1 MPYNHLDSSR
11 TSATPLPQPGIWI
24 ADLKLFVTAHPSRR
38 NRNRGRTAKGL
49 DLARIPLLHYFR
61 AGTGHGPSGSIAVG
75 ASPARQADRAAPQF
89 SPISVPVARPTV
101 RGKFLFLG
109 DAKFYVHG
117 VTYGAFA
124 PDAEGR
130 EFHDLALVERDFALM
145 AANGI
150 NTVRI
155 PHTTPPRALLDIALQ
170 HGLRVMVGLSAEQ
183 YVGYLLDRPPGGP
196 DVEALI
202 RSKVRSV
209 AGHPALL
216 CYAIGNEIPAPMAR
230 YIGGSAVERY
240 LERMYQVVKEE
251 DPDGLVTYVNYP
263 TTEYLRLPFLDL
275 VCFNVYLESQDRFE
289 AYLARLQNIAGDRPL
304 LMSELG
310 LDSLRHSES
319 AQARSLDW
327 QVRTA
332 FAAGCAGVFVFAWTD
347 EWYRHG
353 HDVEDWEFGLTRAD
367 RSPKPALEAVREA
380 FAESPFSPR
389 VPWPRVSVVV
399 CSYNGA
405 PTIRDCLEGLS
416 RLAYPNYEVIV
427 VDDGS
432 TDDTAA
438 IARRYNG
445 RLIQTENR
453 GLANAR
459 NTGLAAATGEIVA
472 YLDDD
477 AYPDPEWLTYLVA
490 TFMSTSYAGVG
501 GPNIAP
507 PGDGPIAEC
516 VAQAPGGPVHV
527 LVTDREAEH
536 IPGCNMAFRKSC
548 LDAIG
553 GFDPQFR
560 TAGDDVDV
568 CWRLR
573 EFGWSL
579 GFSPAAL
586 VWHHRRNSVRTYW
599 KQQIGYGRAEAM
611 LERKWPEK
619 YNGPGHVRWTGRM
632 YGSGL
637 TRALGWR
644 QPRIY
649 HGIWGSAPFQSL
661 YDPAPSLLGFLPQM
675 PEWHLLTAA
684 LAGMAVLS
692 AVFEPLKVAVPM
704 LIVALL
710 PPVAQAW
717 LSAAR
722 ASFPEASH
730 RRARLMR
737 RVMTAAL
744 HLLQP
749 LARLR
754 GRLKNGLTP
763 WRRHGAVR
771 PAPLWPVTAA
781 IWSERWETQHARL
794 RTLEARLRVE
804 GACVLRGAEHDAW
817 DLEIRGG
824 ILGAARVLMG
834 LEDHPAGKQLVRL
847 RWWPEVPGRGPVLVL
862 GLAGLTVAAARAG
875 ARLAALFLG
884 FGTLLPA
891 LHIVEQCMAAMA
903 AIRQTAGR
911 LQNGGW

>member
-1 MPYNHLDSSR
+1 M
-11 TSATPLPQPGIWI
+11 
-24 ADLKLFVTAHPSRR
+24 
-38 NRNRGRTAKGL
+38 
-49 DLARIPLLHYFR
+49 
-61 AGTGHGPSGSIAVG
+61 
-75 ASPARQADRAAPQF
+75 
-89 SPISVPVARPTV
+89 

-263 TTEYLRLPFLDL
+263 TTEYLRLRFLDL

-527 LVTDREAEH
+527 LVTDRQAEH

-611 LERKWPEK
+611 LERKWPKK
-619 YNGPGHVRWTGRM
+619 YNGSGHARWAGRI
-632 YGSGL
+632 YGNGL
-637 TRALGWR
+637 THALRWR
-644 QPRIY
+644 RTRVY
-649 HGIWGSAPFQSL
+649 HGIWGVAPYQSL
-661 YDPAPSLLGFLPQM
+661 YEPAPSLLGSLPQM
-675 PEWHLLTAA
+675 PEWYLVIAIVMG
-684 LAGMAVLS
+684 LATLSMAWS
-692 AVFEPLKVAVPM
+692 PLR
-704 LIVALL
+704 LLL
-710 PPVAQAW
+710 PLLVGIVLPPLAQAA

-722 ASFPEASH
+722 ASFNGVPPRSSAGLK
-730 RRARLMR
+730 RRLL
-737 RVMTAAL
+737 TAAL

-754 GRLKNGLTP
+754 GRLKSGLAP
-763 WRRHGAVR
+763 WRRRGAPRLALPWPRTSTLWSDRWQDPDQRLRRIEADLKAAGAAVR
-771 PAPLWPVTAA
+771 CGGDYD
-781 IWSERWETQHARL
+781 R
-794 RTLEARLRVE
+794 
-804 GACVLRGAEHDAW
+804 W
-817 DLEIRGG
+817 DLEVCGG
-824 ILGAARVLMG
+824 PFGSARLLMAA
-834 LEDHPAGKQLVRL
+834 EDHGAGTQFLRF
-847 RWWPEVPGRGPVLVL
+847 RWWPRSSRGGVLLVAL
-862 GLAGLTVAAARAG
+862 FAALAGGAAASGAWVAGTILATVTLAMALCVVIECAG
-875 ARLAALFLG
+875 A
-884 FGTLLPA
+884 
-891 LHIVEQCMAAMA
+891 
-903 AIRQTAGR
+903 AGLIAR
-911 LQNGGW
+911 TVGQLRTGGA